1 MQATQAFEAM
11 QVHGWEPTQGVED
24 TNVGMTLGELPA
36 GFCVTRHFGDEMMS
50 FNMAAPRR
58 LAPSL
63 VGSTTA
69 SAYAPPMFRLRMDD
83 SSSSTSSQSGTSP
96 NACFESPPSAF
107 HLPTPPQTRSPSLVS
122 SPPSTRTGI
131 GARAAT
137 SSRSPA
143 AAGVL
148 RRTRTSTERKFERK
162 RAENANYIP
171 RPKNSFILF
180 RTEFVA
186 RHKRAGEAFGA
197 TASAAAAATTA
208 ALLAA
213 ERRVKNEGYDFGGM
227 GDGEELEGASL
238 SKQASEVWNRMNDAE
253 KQPWVDLADKEKEE
267 HARRYPNYRYRPV
280 RSNSATGMPTEH
292 TPAVTS
298 QQRIGKSAS
307 PGARSTRQS
316 SPLALTRSKSAREE
330 SKAVSEEERAK
341 EEAQKRRCAL
351 IHDLMAQGYRGGEL
365 TNALLLLEGGVLP
378 PGPPLAA
385 LAQEDEP
392 PAPTVRSLPAASLQ
406 ASISSSME
414 PNTASSSQITSVAQ
428 LESLPLTRSVSANRL
443 QGAPTVIMP
452 TVTHSGPTRM
462 LSSSSSLACALIP
475 KTPSPPALPRV
486 PPIPSLPRVSTSGVL
501 LGAIPRSPSAP
512 VFDTR
517 SMENKGSPKTG
528 SPSTSASCP
537 PTPHPYIRSMDLDE
551 KERDSP
557 CSSFSTLPTHSV
569 PPSPDVERS
578 VEHLVSQSQI
588 QPAGPAADSSGGY
601 LAYQN
606 SQNDY
611 VPMVSPS
618 PVSFFRHFR

>member
-24 TNVGMTLGELPA
+24 TDVGTTLGELPA
-36 GFCVTRHFGDEMMS
+36 GFCVARHFGDEMMS
-50 FNMAAPRR
+50 HNMAAPRR

-83 SSSSTSSQSGTSP
+83 SSSSASSQSGTSP
-96 NACFESPPSAF
+96 NACFESPPPDF
-107 HLPTPPQTRSPSLVS
+107 HLPTPPQTRSPSLVP
-122 SPPSTRTGI
+122 SPPSTRAGT

-213 ERRVKNEGYDFGGM
+213 ERRVKNEGYDFGGV
-227 GDGEELEGASL
+227 GDGDELEGASL
-238 SKQASEVWNRMNDAE
+238 SKQASEVWNRMNDTE

-280 RSNSATGMPTEH
+280 RSNSATGMPTDH
-292 TPAVTS
+292 ASVAAS
-298 QQRIGKSAS
+298 QQRTGKSAS

-330 SKAVSEEERAK
+330 SKPVSEEERAK

-365 TNALLLLEGGVLP
+365 TNALLMLEGGVLP

-385 LAQEDEP
+385 RGQEGEP
-392 PAPTVRSLPAASLQ
+392 PTVRSLPAASIQ

-414 PNTASSSQITSVAQ
+414 PNTTSSSQITSVAQ
-428 LESLPLTRSVSANRL
+428 LEAPLTRTMSANKL

-452 TVTHSGPTRM
+452 TVMNSGPIRM
-462 LSSSSSLACALIP
+462 LSSSSSLARALIP

-486 PPIPSLPRVSTSGVL
+486 PPIPSFPRVSASGEV

-517 SMENKGSPKTG
+517 SMEGKGSAKTA
-528 SPSTSASCP
+528 SPATSTSCP
-537 PTPHPYIRSMDLDE
+537 STPHPYIRSMDLDE

-578 VEHLVSQSQI
+578 VEHFASQSQI

-601 LAYQN
+601 LAYEN

-611 VPMVSPS
+611 VPMVSTVTCFRIFS
-618 PVSFFRHFR
+618 PMND